1 MYLGKS
7 GPRVRVKKNMYF
19 FFFAFL
25 IFFFFFYA
33 YLQSAALKAHYS
45 MQEPAPEIRA
55 VHQNC
60 IPTKN
65 SSTLVYV
72 HA

>member
-7 GPRVRVKKNMYF
+7 GPHARIKIKHVF
-19 FFFAFL
+19 FFFASL
-25 IFFFFFYA
+25 FFFLEA

-55 VHQNC
+55 VHLNC

-65 SSTLVYV
+65 RSTLIYV